1 MNKTDGNKFPD
12 LLKVSKAKRD
22 GQHKVMRVSIAPLTP
37 GAASGY
43 SETMHDQLHLFLNV
57 WLKFFF
63 LFTPFFALSMF
74 LSMTGEYSEKRRR
87 RLAVMISIAVAV
99 LCIGLL
105 FLGNRLFAIFGIT
118 LDAFRVGVG
127 VLLFLS
133 AVSLVQGRKA
143 PPEANREDDIAVVPL
158 AMPII
163 VGPATTGTLLVMGAG
178 LESVAE
184 KAAGILALLFAV
196 VCLGIMLLLATAIE
210 RGIGHRGLNIS
221 SKLTGIILA
230 ALAAQMIM
238 DGILGFIA
246 LKG

>member
-1 MNKTDGNKFPD
+1 M
-12 LLKVSKAKRD
+12 S
-22 GQHKVMRVSIAPLTP
+22 
-37 GAASGY
+37 
-43 SETMHDQLHLFLNV
+43 DQLHFFVTV

-74 LSMTGEYSEKRRR
+74 LSMTGDYTEKRRR
-87 RLAVMISIAVAV
+87 RLAVMISVAVAI

-105 FLGNRLFAIFGIT
+105 FLGNQIFAIFGIT
-118 LDAFRVGVG
+118 LNAFRIGVG
-127 VLLFLS
+127 ALLFLS

-143 PPEANREDDIAVVPL
+143 SPDTNQEADIAVVPL
-158 AMPII
+158 AMPVI

-178 LESVAE
+178 LSNVTE
-184 KAAGILALLFAV
+184 KAVGCLALLFAV
-196 VCLGIMLLLATAIE
+196 LCVGVMLLLSTAIE
-210 RGIGHRGLNIS
+210 RGIGYRGLNIL

-246 LKG
+246 K